1 MTRRLLFSYLTVTL
15 FTLLVLEIPLGVLVS
30 SLQRERLASD
40 LQRDAMV
47 LATLYEDALDNRQPY
62 SPEPATRYAQAT
74 GGRVVV
80 VDVEGRSIVDT
91 AGPTNRDFSTRPEIQ
106 RALAGVNERPD
117 TRYSDTLGRE
127 ILFAAVPVASGGV
140 VHGAVRITFDP
151 EEVNELVR
159 GYWWG
164 LLGIGLVVMTAV
176 AAVGWIIA
184 RSVARPLTEMGEAAR
199 AAGSGDL
206 SVRIDADEAPDEVRE
221 LAAAF
226 NTMSGRL
233 ESLIERQRS
242 FVADA
247 SHELRTPLTA
257 LRLRLENLEESVD
270 EHARPDLTAALA
282 ESGRLADLV
291 EQLLTIARTEAG
303 SKPVHQVDLAS
314 VVLERCE
321 LWTAVAEEH
330 GVRLVAEVSGEVP
343 VQSVA
348 GGVEQI
354 VDNLVSNALAVTP
367 QGRSVVVS
375 ISSDDSQGTL
385 RVRDEGPGM
394 KAEDRARA
402 FDRFWRGDHSKPG
415 SGLGLAIVRD
425 LAESSGG
432 SAALVA
438 TEGGGIEAVASFPRW
453 VGGVS
458 TGVTR

>member
-1 MTRRLLFSYLTVTL
+1 MTRRLLFSYLTITV

-47 LATLYEDALDNRQPY
+47 LATLYEDALDNAQPY
-62 SPEPATRYAQAT
+62 SPEPAMRYAEAT
-74 GGRVVV
+74 GGRVIV
-80 VDVEGRSIVDT
+80 VDGEGRSIVDT
-91 AGPTNRDFSTRPEIQ
+91 AGPANRDFSTRPEVQ

-117 TRYSDTLGRE
+117 TRFSDTLGRE

-151 EEVNELVR
+151 GEVNDLVR
-159 GYWWG
+159 SYWWG
-164 LLGIGLVVMTAV
+164 LLGIGLVVLTAV

-184 RSVARPLTEMGEAAR
+184 RSVARPLIAMGEAAR

-206 SVRIDADEAPDEVRE
+206 SVRIDAGEAPDEVRE
-221 LAAAF
+221 LAGAF
-226 NTMSGRL
+226 NTMSSRL

-270 EHARPDLTAALA
+270 EDARPDLLAALA
-282 ESGRLADLV
+282 ESERLAELV
-291 EQLLTIARTEAG
+291 EQLLTIARTEGGA
-303 SKPVHQVDLAS
+303 KPVHPVDLAA
-314 VVLERCE
+314 VVVERCD
-321 LWTAVAEEH
+321 LWTAVAEEQ
-330 GVRLVAEVSGEVP
+330 GVNLVADVVGEVV

-375 ISSDDSQGTL
+375 VSADGSLGTL

-394 KAEDRARA
+394 KPEDRDRA

-432 SAALVA
+432 SAGLEA
-438 TEGGGIEAVASFPRW
+438 TAEGGIEAVAAFPRW
-453 VGGVS
+453 AG
-458 TGVTR
+458 R